1 MITILYNG
9 KSLTSGGE
17 LVSKK
22 SWIIFV
28 VICVAVLGGLIL
40 ISRKD
45 KINVDA
51 IDMTKATVAS
61 TANGNIADH
70 VFGNKDSKVV
80 LIEYGDFQCPACGSA
95 YPNVKEVTEAHKDK
109 LAFIFRNNPLTAIH
123 PNARAGSAAAEAA
136 GLQGKY
142 WQMHDVL
149 YENQTSWSSASTD
162 ERTTL
167 FVNYATQIG
176 VKDIAKFKADMD
188 SKAVNSK
195 IDFDLALGKRV
206 PVTGTPTLL
215 LDGKKVE
222 STVWSDKEK
231 FKAAVEDALK

>member
-1 MITILYNG
+1 M
-9 KSLTSGGE
+9 
-17 LVSKK
+17 SKK
-22 SWIIFV
+22 TWMIFI
-28 VICVAVLGGLIL
+28 VICVAVLGGLIF

-51 IDMTKATVAS
+51 IDMTKATAAS
-61 TANGNIADH
+61 SANGNIADH

-95 YPNVKEVTEAHKDK
+95 YPIIKEVTDHYKDK

-142 WQMHDVL
+142 WDMHDAL
-149 YENQTSWSSASTD
+149 YENQTNWSSAAVDKRTD
-162 ERTTL
+162 M
-167 FVNYATQIG
+167 FVAYASQIG
-176 VKDIAKFKADMD
+176 VKDKEKFKKDME
-188 SKAVNSK
+188 SKAVNDK

-206 PVTGTPTLL
+206 PVSGTPTILL
-215 LDGKKVE
+215 NNKKIE
-222 STVWSDKEK
+222 SDVWSDKDK
-231 FKAAVEDALK
+231 FKAAIEDALK

>member
-1 MITILYNG
+1 M
-9 KSLTSGGE
+9 
-17 LVSKK
+17 SKK
-22 SWIIFV
+22 TWMIFI
-28 VICVAVLGGLIL
+28 VICVAVLGGLIF

-51 IDMTKATVAS
+51 IDMTKATAAS
-61 TANGNIADH
+61 SANGNIADH

-95 YPNVKEVTEAHKDK
+95 YPIIKEVTDHYKDK

-142 WQMHDVL
+142 WDMHDAL
-149 YENQTSWSSASTD
+149 YENQTNWSSAAVDKRTD
-162 ERTTL
+162 M
-167 FVNYATQIG
+167 FVAYASQIG
-176 VKDIAKFKADMD
+176 VKDKEKFKKEME
-188 SKAVNSK
+188 SKAVNDK

-206 PVTGTPTLL
+206 PVSGTPTILL
-215 LDGKKVE
+215 NNKKIE
-222 STVWSDKEK
+222 SDVWSDKDK
-231 FKAAVEDALK
+231 FKAAIEDALK